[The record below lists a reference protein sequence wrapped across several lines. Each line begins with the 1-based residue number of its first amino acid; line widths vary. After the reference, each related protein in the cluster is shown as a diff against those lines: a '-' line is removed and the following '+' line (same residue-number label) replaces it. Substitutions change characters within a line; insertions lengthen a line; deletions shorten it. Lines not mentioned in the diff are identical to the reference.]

1 MVVGDSRVDMQSA
14 KRLGAIAVGLPTGV
28 SSIGQLMD
36 TGADYV
42 VTSMVDLPLL
52 VDRLQRI
59 NVKCEPC

>member
-1 MVVGDSRVDMQSA
+1 MQSA

-36 TGADYV
+36 AGADYL

-52 VDRLQRI
+52 VERLE
-59 NVKCEPC
+59 KTDAKGEP